1 MNPRTKSIL
10 IGLFLIIGLSAILKI
25 YFKTPNIA
33 ILFLVVF
40 GAVSGLTTLL
50 VRGFINP
57 PSWLYRIRF
66 SVLGVLYGIFIGIL
80 LFGQDAI
87 EKNTFNVR
95 ELLVDIVIGSVVGLV
110 LHLVLHFSDTF
121 IRSQKLKRRKRVS
134 LPARQLIKDSA
145 LLIKQNGEKIKGKL
159 ILTNDHLIFLGKGK
173 EEKNLEK
180 EVCEIY
186 PNVTKTK
193 FLGIPDGF
201 RLENDDILLKVSF
214 PYYWLK
220 SIDKIKTTA

>member
-1 MNPRTKSIL
+1 MNPRTKNIL
-10 IGLFLIIGLSAILKI
+10 IGLFLIIGLSAILKF

-40 GAVSGLTTLL
+40 GAISGLTTVL

-66 SVLGVLYGIFIGIL
+66 SVQGISFGIFIGIL
-80 LFGQDAI
+80 SFGEEAI
-87 EKNTFNVR
+87 EQSTFIIHH
-95 ELLVDIVIGSVVGLV
+95 LLEYIVIGSVIGVV
-110 LHLVLHFSDTF
+110 FNNFEMFSQ
-121 IRSQKLKRRKRVS
+121 SQKLKRRKGLF
-134 LPARQLIKDSA
+134 LPERQLVKDSA
-145 LLIKQNGEKIKGKL
+145 LLIKKNGEKIKGKL
-159 ILTNDHLIFLGKGK
+159 VLTNDHLIFLGNGK

-186 PNVTKTK
+186 PNVSKTK

-201 RLENDDILLKVSF
+201 RIENDDILLKVSF

-220 SIDKIKTTA
+220 NINKIKMTA

>member
-1 MNPRTKSIL
+1 MNPRTKNIL
-10 IGLFLIIGLSAILKI
+10 LGSFLIIGLSAIIKF
-25 YFKTPNIA
+25 YFKAPNIA
-33 ILFLVVF
+33 ILFLVVL
-40 GAVSGLTTLL
+40 GAISGLTTLL
-50 VRGFINP
+50 VKGFINP

-66 SVLGVLYGIFIGIL
+66 SVLGVFYGISIGVL

-110 LHLVLHFSDTF
+110 LHLVLHYSDTF
-121 IRSQKLKRRKRVS
+121 IRSQKLKRRKGVS

-159 ILTNDHLIFLGKGK
+159 VLTNDHLIFFGNGK
-173 EEKNLEK
+173 EEKNFEK
-180 EVCEIY
+180 QVGQIY
-186 PNVTKTK
+186 PNISKTR

-201 RLENDDILLKVSF
+201 RLENDDTLLKVSF

-220 SIDKIKTTA
+220 SINKIKATA